1 MFRSKYISVHLV
13 VKVLLFTTQM
23 SLQDPWNILVM
34 IISIARMKYIFY
46 NFKTS
51 SRVVRVQQLN
61 NKNTQQYFTL
71 KVVLGVILAPLF
83 FYLYLS
89 STDLLKPQR
98 FRQFLKSRYFDRIKD
113 KPKECK
119 INGVRMVTMQRLPTS
134 FSYRY
139 L

>member
-1 MFRSKYISVHLV
+1 
-13 VKVLLFTTQM
+13 M
-23 SLQDPWNILVM
+23 SLQDPWNILVI

-83 FYLYLS
+83 FLS
-89 STDLLKPQR
+89 VFVINRSFETST
-98 FRQFLKSRYFDRIKD
+98 I
-113 KPKECK
+113 
-119 INGVRMVTMQRLPTS
+119 PTIP
-134 FSYRY
+134 
-139 L
+139 